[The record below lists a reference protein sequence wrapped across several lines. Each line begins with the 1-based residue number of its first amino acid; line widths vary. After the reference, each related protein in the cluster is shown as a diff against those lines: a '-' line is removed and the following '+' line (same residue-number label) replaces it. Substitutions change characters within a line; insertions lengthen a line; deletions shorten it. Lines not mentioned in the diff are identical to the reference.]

1 MNVTLKEI
9 ALLADVSIKTVSR
22 VINNDPVVGEI
33 TREKIYKL
41 IKDSGYRPNFVAR
54 SLKTKKSNSI
64 GVIVPD
70 IGDPSFIEIVKGC
83 TDVFDKNNYFVYL
96 CSSENNPEKEISFI
110 KDFEHMFIEG
120 IALIPSY
127 TKNRDITFLK
137 KMNTPIVLIDREID
151 GFDLDRVI
159 LSNKKSTYDA
169 INLLISKGHENIVFL
184 GGIKK
189 AKTAQKRFE
198 GYQKAMAKTGLYKK
212 ELIFWGDFTID
223 GGYSLMSDALKRLK
237 KIDAVFACNDMIA
250 LGAMNA
256 IKDHD
261 LNIPEDISI
270 LGFNDMFF
278 SKFLNPPLS
287 SVKVSFYDE
296 GKLAAELLMERIK
309 KTNSSEKK
317 EIRRIVLDYEL
328 IVRDSIKL
336 LK

>member
-9 ALLADVSIKTVSR
+9 ALLANVSTKTVSR
-22 VINNDPVVGEI
+22 VINNDPLVGEI
-33 TREKIYKL
+33 TRKKISKL

-96 CSSENNPEKEISFI
+96 CSSENNSEKEISFI
-110 KDFEHMFIEG
+110 KDFEHMFVEG

-127 TKNRDITFLK
+127 TENRDIAFLK
-137 KMNTPIVLIDREID
+137 KMHTPIVLIDREID
-151 GFDLDRVI
+151 GFDIDRVI
-159 LSNKKSTYDA
+159 LSNKKGTYDA

-184 GGIKK
+184 GGIKE

-198 GYQKAMAKTGLYKK
+198 GYQKAMSKTGLYKK
-212 ELIFWGDFTID
+212 ELIFWNDFTID
-223 GGYSLMSDALKRLK
+223 GGYSLMSNALQRLE
-237 KIDAVFACNDMIA
+237 KIDAVFACNDLIA

-270 LGFNDMFF
+270 VGFNDTFF

-296 GKLAAELLMERIK
+296 GKIAAELLMERIK
-309 KTNSSEKK
+309 KTNSSKNK
-317 EIRRIVLDYEL
+317 EVRRIVLDSEL
-328 IVRDSIKL
+328 IVRKSIKL
-336 LK
+336 